1 MKEGCQ
7 RSHMAEDDSPLL
19 DRMTASHPCRQAASL
34 PPPQFPASGPR
45 PPSVHPRAIPRDR
58 KRSRPTGPP
67 APWRAGVSATS
78 ARSDSCKHPRRQAS
92 SLPPPERQASGNPGH
107 VLPTRAV
114 PLDRNDA
121 ANRASGPRA
130 CGRPCYPCSTLT
142 HSNRPCAGP
151 GRASAISSWPLQ
163 PSIKIQVH
171 RSQAGTWFLTSD
183 GSAGRA
189 SRPVV
194 SAKVYF
200 TTGDDRRSARQGTSP
215 QDPEKYI
222 KAGRHN

>member
-1 MKEGCQ
+1 LNKSHKAGLQPPWHAGVPAIRFDRIPAIHAAKLHSC
-7 RSHMAEDDSPLL
+7 RSPES
-19 DRMTASHPCRQAASL
+19 
-34 PPPQFPASGPR
+34 PASGHARPR
-45 PPSVHPRAIPRDR
+45 VATRDLA
-58 KRSRPTGPP
+58 RPQ
-67 APWRAGVSATS
+67 R
-78 ARSDSCKHPRRQAS
+78 CRQS
-92 SLPPPERQASGNPGH
+92 GHLLP
-107 VLPTRAV
+107 L
-114 PLDRNDA
+114 
-121 ANRASGPRA
+121 A

-200 TTGDDRRSARQGTSP
+200 TITENRKT
-215 QDPEKYI
+215 
-222 KAGRHN
+222 